1 MHSQWLLDSRRQT
14 IQACVWTHVLRHQH
28 LECPRWNMNPM
39 GHSGHFGTGSS
50 VPHARLLTNG
60 HDDNVN
66 DDDSNDVS
74 TLQ

>member
-1 MHSQWLLDSRRQT
+1 MMEHEPHT
-14 IQACVWTHVLRHQH
+14 C
-28 LECPRWNMNPM
+28 M

-50 VPHARLLTNG
+50 VPDARLLTNG
-60 HDDNVN
+60 NDDNVN